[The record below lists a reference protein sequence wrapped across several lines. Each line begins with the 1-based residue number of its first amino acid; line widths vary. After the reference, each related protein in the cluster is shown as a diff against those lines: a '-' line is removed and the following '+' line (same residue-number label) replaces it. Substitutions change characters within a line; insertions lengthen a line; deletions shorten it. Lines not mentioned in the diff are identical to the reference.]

1 MISLSLSI
9 PFALA
14 AVLAATPDDL
24 ETAVSRM
31 AKIGASSSPSFSPDG
46 RRIALL
52 SNLSGVPQVWIA
64 PSTGGWPTMVTAL
77 EDPVGG
83 VEWSPDG
90 AWLAIS
96 VAPGGGMNQ
105 QVYLVRP
112 DGTELRR
119 LTEGGRET
127 NWLGGWSADGAGL
140 MFASNRS
147 NPESMDAYLFDIGKD
162 GPSLAAKNPG
172 VGYLLDV
179 SADGNFGILYRQ
191 KTRGD
196 NDLFLVELQSGGE
209 TLLTPHDPPAQFG
222 NASFSPDGRWVYL
235 STNGD
240 RDRTAFARVKLSG
253 GVGPIEILASRED
266 AELQEAE
273 LGEDGGTAA
282 LLWNASGRSELSYY
296 DLEAKEEIPGPK
308 LPAEIVSGLT
318 FSADGQRL
326 AFTASGAAS
335 PPNVWVLE
343 RGKGLVQVTDS
354 PHPGIDLDSLDEP
367 ELVRY
372 PAHDGLPLTGW
383 L

>member
-179 SADGNFGILYRQ
+179 
-191 KTRGD
+191 RGD
-196 NDLFLVELQSGGE
+196 NDLFLV
-209 TLLTPHDPPAQFG
+209 
-222 NASFSPDGRWVYL
+222 
-235 STNGD
+235 
-240 RDRTAFARVKLSG
+240 
-253 GVGPIEILASRED
+253 
-266 AELQEAE
+266 
-273 LGEDGGTAA
+273 
-282 LLWNASGRSELSYY
+282 
-296 DLEAKEEIPGPK
+296 
-308 LPAEIVSGLT
+308 
-318 FSADGQRL
+318 
-326 AFTASGAAS
+326 
-335 PPNVWVLE
+335 
-343 RGKGLVQVTDS
+343 
-354 PHPGIDLDSLDEP
+354 
-367 ELVRY
+367 
-372 PAHDGLPLTGW
+372 
-383 L
+383 